1 MKQEVLTRLE
11 QEGYRGRVVGVEHL
25 RDLEVELE
33 ERRRQGLIDEDLYHD
48 YLAGFGF
55 DLPEDLPLGQSL
67 ILAAMPQPQIRV
79 VFTLKGK
86 TLPLIV
92 PPTYLHARES
102 DKRVEDLLTE
112 ILAVDGYR
120 VAAAAVPKKPLA
132 VHSGLAA
139 YGRNNI
145 CYVSGMGSFVRL
157 VAFYSDLPGQEDD
170 WRELTAMEA
179 CEKCTACLRICPT
192 EAITDERFLIRAERC
207 LTFLNEKPGDV
218 PFPAWVD
225 PSWHN
230 CAVGCMHCQ
239 RVCPENRDVVD
250 WVEEGEQ
257 FTEDE
262 TALLLEGLA
271 ADQMSVTTREKLQR
285 GDLIDLL
292 DVLPRNLRA
301 LFSRE
306 SEE

>member
-1 MKQEVLTRLE
+1 MNEELLASLE
-11 QEGYRGRVVGVEHL
+11 EEGYRGRVVGVEHL

-33 ERRRQGLIDEDLYHD
+33 ERRRQGLIDEDLYEE

-55 DLPEDLPLGQSL
+55 DLPEDLPLGESL
-67 ILAAMPQPQIRV
+67 ILVAMPQPQIQV
-79 VFTLKGK
+79 VFTLNGK
-86 TLPLIV
+86 ALPLIV

-102 DKRVEDLLTE
+102 DKRVEDLLRE

-120 VAAAAVPKKPLA
+120 VAAAAVPKKALA
-132 VHSGLAA
+132 VHSGLGA

-157 VAFYSDLPGQEDD
+157 VAFYSDLPGEEDE

-179 CEKCTACLRICPT
+179 CEKCTACLRVCPT
-192 EAITDERFLIRAERC
+192 GAITDERFLIRAERC

-230 CAVGCMHCQ
+230 CPVGCMLCQ
-239 RVCPENRDVVD
+239 KMCPENRDVVD
-250 WVEEGEQ
+250 
-257 FTEDE
+257 
-262 TALLLEGLA
+262 
-271 ADQMSVTTREKLQR
+271 
-285 GDLIDLL
+285 
-292 DVLPRNLRA
+292 
-301 LFSRE
+301 
-306 SEE
+306 

>member
-1 MKQEVLTRLE
+1 MKQEMLAVLDD
-11 QEGYRGRVVGVEHL
+11 EGYRGRVVGVEHL

-33 ERRRQGLIDEDLYHD
+33 GRRQGLIDEDLYQE

-67 ILAAMPQPQIRV
+67 ILVAMPQPQIRV
-79 VFTLKGK
+79 VFTLEGK

-92 PPTYLHARES
+92 PPTYLRARES

-112 ILAVDGYR
+112 ILAAGGYR
-120 VAAAAVPKKPLA
+120 VAAAAIPKKPLA
-132 VHSGLAA
+132 VHSRLGA

-157 VAFYSDLPGQEDD
+157 VAFYSDLPGEEDD

-179 CEKCTACLRICPT
+179 CEKCTACLRVCPT
-192 EAITDERFLIRAERC
+192 GAITDERFLIRAERC
-207 LTFLNEKPGDV
+207 LTFLNEKAGDV

-230 CAVGCMHCQ
+230 CLVGCMLCQ
-239 RVCPENRDVVD
+239 KVCPENRDVRD

-262 TALLLEGLA
+262 TALLLEGFA
-271 ADQMSVTTREKLQR
+271 ADQMSATTREKLQR
-285 GDLIDLL
+285 ADLIDLL
-292 DVLPRNLRA
+292 DVLPRNLRP
-301 LFSRE
+301 LLNLE